1 MFVIIIELQPASIS
15 SAICGLYIPVKDLN
29 ILNKVVVVVV
39 VLTML
44 VSEICQSVNR
54 IYLGSLS
61 FSFLD
66 FSDDMDALDL
76 SSSDRFIFLG

>member
-15 SAICGLYIPVKDLN
+15 STICGLCIPVKDLN
-29 ILNKVVVVVV
+29 ILNKVVVVV